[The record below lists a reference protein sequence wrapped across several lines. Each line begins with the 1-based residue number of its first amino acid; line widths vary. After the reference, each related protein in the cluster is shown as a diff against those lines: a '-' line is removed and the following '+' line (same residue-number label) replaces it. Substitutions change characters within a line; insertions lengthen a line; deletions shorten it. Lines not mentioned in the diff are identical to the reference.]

1 MPLVFR
7 SSRTPRGT
15 TGVIASRSKCA
26 LGSINNILLKKFA
39 RARRRSANACFPAGG
54 LRGISLYKVAFLP
67 VHLPIPHPFW
77 DDHEF
82 RLARQNDLI
91 CRRGSGSSMRAFR
104 RCYSNRSSPVGER
117 CSFFFPGGLRNSLLS
132 YRTGKGFLVF
142 IFRRRTFNCNGCAP
156 SDSADERLISKIY
169 KIGRFSSRVET
180 ETNE

>member
-1 MPLVFR
+1 MIYPSSSFHR
-7 SSRTPRGT
+7 APPSRTPRGT

-117 CSFFFPGGLRNSLLS
+117 CSFFSWRLEKLAP
-132 YRTGKGFLVF
+132 LVQD
-142 IFRRRTFNCNGCAP
+142 G
-156 SDSADERLISKIY
+156 
-169 KIGRFSSRVET
+169 
-180 ETNE
+180 